1 MCLKFFNIVYK
12 IFFIQIVSKPQI
24 KVSIII
30 IGIIFLK
37 HKSKT
42 IENDLNIFCI
52 IFKCPK
58 NDINKKQPTRLQK
71 LSKPPITK
79 GRQTNKTIFNT
90 FLMFIMCIFEL
101 IVIITL

>member
-1 MCLKFFNIVYK
+1 MCFEYLKILITKLSTQPEILLINLTKKKLFCVCLNFFNIVYK

-71 LSKPPITK
+71 LSKP
-79 GRQTNKTIFNT
+79 Q
-90 FLMFIMCIFEL
+90 
-101 IVIITL
+101 

>member
-1 MCLKFFNIVYK
+1 MCLNFFNIVYK

-58 NDINKKQPTRLQK
+58 NDINKKQPTRLHK
-71 LSKPPITK
+71 LSNPPITK

>member
-1 MCLKFFNIVYK
+1 MYK

-58 NDINKKQPTRLQK
+58 NDIKKNNQPDYK
-71 LSKPPITK
+71 
-79 GRQTNKTIFNT
+79 N
-90 FLMFIMCIFEL
+90 
-101 IVIITL
+101 